1 MILFSSQLDA
11 FLNDYESLSWHVS
24 RDPDCQLKVRK
35 DTSISSGLG
44 FAFRKGFQWLP
55 NFNQAVLRYRE
66 SDELQTIHQKWI
78 SYDGGCNNK
87 PDTVKIQLG
96 INHFGGLVLILSICI
111 ISAFPLLIPEHLYMR
126 YLYGT
131 LGKRFRGIFCMEN
144 ISTDDNGQN
153 TNNQN
158 KNQEN

>member
-1 MILFSSQLDA
+1 M
-11 FLNDYESLSWHVS
+11 S
-24 RDPDCQLKVRK
+24 RDPDCELKVRK
-35 DTSISSGLG
+35 DTSISSGFG

-87 PDTVKIQLG
+87 PDIVKIQLG

-111 ISAFPLLIPEHLYMR
+111 IVAFPLLIPEHFYMQ

-131 LGKRFRGIFCMEN
+131 LGKRLRSIFCLESLLN
-144 ISTDDNGQN
+144 DDKGQN
-153 TNNQN
+153 PNNN
-158 KNQEN
+158 RKDLNNS